1 MKIAI
6 CFFGITR
13 NFSKYTLDSIERY
26 LFAEVARHDQNF
38 RRFAHFNTIAEVS
51 NKRSRENNVPVD
63 PEEFKLLNCDAV
75 AQTDQ
80 REVDRQIDFD
90 YIQQFGDL
98 WHDDYGSL
106 KNLLRQFYSLNAVT
120 DLLLAQ
126 SKAVP
131 FDVVIFSRVDVRF
144 ESPVEIPSIL
154 PATLYTPWFDKY
166 HGLNDRFAMGNL
178 ETMVTY
184 GRRQSMIRQYCEE
197 TGKPLG
203 AENYLLWYARKHGWR
218 TRDLKSI
225 NFSRVRAHG
234 VVSPIDCTPKAK
246 LKYQF
251 KRGLELIGL
260 RRS

>member
-26 LFAEVARHDQNF
+26 LFAEVARHDPKF
-38 RRFAHFNTIAEVS
+38 RRFAHFNELAEVS
-51 NKRSRENNVPVD
+51 NKRSRENSVPVD

-75 AQTDQ
+75 ERTKQE
-80 REVDRQIDFD
+80 EVDQQIDFD
-90 YIQQFGDL
+90 YIKQFGDN
-98 WHDDYGSL
+98 WRDDYGSL

-120 DLLLAQ
+120 ELLLAHGQ
-126 SKAVP
+126 AQP
-131 FDVVIFSRVDVRF
+131 FDLVIFSRVDVRY
-144 ESPVEIPSIL
+144 ETPVEIPRIR
-154 PATLYTPWFDKY
+154 PGTLYTPWFDKY
-166 HGLNDRFAMGNL
+166 HGLNDRFALGDFK
-178 ETMVTY
+178 TMITY
-184 GRRQSMIRQYCEE
+184 GRRQSGIRQFCEE

-203 AENYLLWYARKHGWR
+203 AESYLRWYAKKQGLH

-234 VVSPIDCTPKAK
+234 VVSPIDSTAKAK
-246 LKYQF
+246 MKYQF
-251 KRGLELIGL
+251 KHGLELIGL